1 MLFDYNFKDY
11 NFRLLIEIFLLN
23 IIGILVLRSASNMD
37 TALVTKQILG
47 IVVGFV
53 LAIGLS
59 LIDYHK
65 IANLSSLIYIGCL
78 IILAAVLLIG
88 KLVSGATRWIV
99 VPGIGQIQPSEFA
112 KIGLIIFFS
121 WYFNKYQERLNQPV
135 ILGISLALFSVP
147 VLLILAEPSL
157 STSII
162 IVLIFLSLL
171 FVAGLSY
178 KWIGGAFAV
187 VIPLGALFVYL
198 LQYELIPFLRGYQAN
213 RILAFVFPTNPKY
226 QDGNM
231 QQDNSLIAIGSGQ
244 LLGKGLNNTTI
255 ASVKNGNFLS
265 QEQTDFI
272 FAVIGEE
279 LGFRGV
285 MIVLALYLI
294 IIFEIIRLASK
305 AKDLTGRLICVGMAA
320 LIAFQSFVNIMV
332 ATKMMPNT
340 GQPLPFI
347 SAGIS
352 SLLSIYIGIG
362 LVLNVGLQRKT
373 VH

>member
-1 MLFDYNFKDY
+1 MLFDYDFKNY
-11 NFRLLIEIFLLN
+11 NFRILIEIFLLN
-23 IIGILVLRSASNMD
+23 IIGVLVLRSASNMD
-37 TALVTKQILG
+37 TALVTKQIVG

-65 IANLSSLIYIGCL
+65 IANLSSMIYIGCI

-88 KLVSGATRWIV
+88 KQGGGATRWIV
-99 VPGIGQIQPSEFA
+99 VPGIGQIQPSEFT

-121 WYFNKYQERLNQPV
+121 WYFNKYQEKLNQPAV
-135 ILGISLALFSVP
+135 LGISLVLFSVP

-162 IVLIFLSLL
+162 IVLIFLSML
-171 FVAGLSY
+171 FAAGLSY
-178 KWIGGAFAV
+178 KWIGSALAV
-187 VIPLGALFVYL
+187 VVPLGALFIYL
-198 LQYELIPFLRGYQAN
+198 LQYEMIPFLRGYQAN

-244 LLGKGLNNTTI
+244 LTGKGLNNTTI

-279 LGFRGV
+279 H
-285 MIVLALYLI
+285 LI
-294 IIFEIIRLASK
+294 LIFEIIRLASK

-320 LIAFQSFVNIMV
+320 LIAFQSFINIMV

>member
-1 MLFDYNFKDY
+1 MLFDYNFKNY

-59 LIDYHK
+59 FIDYHK
-65 IANLSSLIYIGCL
+65 IANLSSLIYIGC
-78 IILAAVLLIG
+78 IVILAAVLLIG

-135 ILGISLALFSVP
+135 ILGISLVLFSVP

-162 IVLIFLSLL
+162 IVLIFLSMI

-187 VIPLGALFVYL
+187 VVPLGALFVYL
-198 LQYELIPFLRGYQAN
+198 LQYELIPFLKGYQAN

-244 LLGKGLNNTTI
+244 LMGKGLNNTTI

-285 MIVLALYLI
+285 MIVLSLYLI
-294 IIFEIIRLASK
+294 VIFEILRLASK

-362 LVLNVGLQRKT
+362 LVLNVGLQKKT

>member
-1 MLFDYNFKDY
+1 MDAA
-11 NFRLLIEIFLLN
+11 LLN
-23 IIGILVLRSASNMD
+23 
-37 TALVTKQILG
+37 KQIMG

-53 LAIGLS
+53 LAISLS

-65 IANLSSLIYIGCL
+65 LANLSSLIYIGCVVM
-78 IILAAVLLIG
+78 LAAVLLIG
-88 KLVSGATRWIV
+88 KLVGGATRWIV
-99 VPGIGQIQPSEFA
+99 LPGIGAIQPSEFV
-112 KIGLIIFFS
+112 KIGLIVFFS
-121 WYFNKYQERLNQPV
+121 WYFNKYQDRLNQPV
-135 ILGISLALFSVP
+135 ILGISLVLFSVP
-147 VLLILAEPSL
+147 VILILAEPSL

-162 IVLIFLSLL
+162 IVLIFLSMIYL
-171 FVAGLSY
+171 AGLSY
-178 KWIGGAFAV
+178 KWIGGALAV
-187 VIPLGALFVYL
+187 LIPVGALFVYL
-198 LQYELIPFLRGYQAN
+198 LQYEMIPFLKGYQAN
-213 RILAFVFPTNPKY
+213 RILAFVFPSNPKY

-244 LLGKGLNNTTI
+244 LTGKGLNNTTI

-285 MIVLALYLI
+285 MVVLILYVV
-294 IIFEIIRLASK
+294 IIFEIIRLAAK
-305 AKDLTGRLICVGMAA
+305 AKDLTGRLICTGMAA
-320 LIAFQSFVNIMV
+320 LIAFQSFINIMV